1 MKQRTPPDRQPAIL
15 PRPFALNFFRNAI
28 RFFYINPRVKRK
40 LDCDRKKLPPQFV
53 LLCNHPSGLDNLY
66 AVDWLLP
73 EHKLNFIS
81 NRYYFFKTALGR
93 MLRKVGCIP
102 KSLFTGDIESVKN
115 CLRIAK
121 AGGNIGI
128 MADVRLSM
136 YGQTEDVPDTT
147 ARFLKKLGLPVVVM
161 HFDGS
166 YMTKPKWAKDIRKG
180 MILAKCYELFDS
192 ASLAAATDEEVT
204 SKMREALYYD
214 DFEWIKKH
222 PEITFKA
229 KKMAEGLEN
238 ILYKCPHCGKEFC
251 LKSKKD
257 RFFCTS
263 CGYEVRLNPRYTFL
277 PQRGFP
283 LYFEN
288 LRDWFKAQKA
298 EIALA
303 ITDSDFCL
311 SSPVLLKK
319 RSKDG
324 KTFLRE
330 AGRGTCTLSH
340 GGLVYE
346 GSADGENLRLE
357 FKSSELYALSYL
369 TGKGFQHFSGTDYF
383 CFMPDEP
390 LLSIKFYIAAELLG
404 KMHGAKG

>member
-1 MKQRTPPDRQPAIL
+1 M
-15 PRPFALNFFRNAI
+15 
-28 RFFYINPRVKRK
+28 
-40 LDCDRKKLPPQFV
+40 
-53 LLCNHPSGLDNLY
+53 CNHPSGLDNLY

-222 PEITFKA
+222 PEITFKS

-263 CGYEVRLNPRYTFL
+263 CGYEVRLNPRYAFL

-357 FKSSELYALSYL
+357 FKPSELYALSYL

-390 LLSIKFYIAAELLG
+390 LLSIKFYIASELLG

>member
-180 MILAKCYELFDS
+180 MILANCYELFDS

-222 PEITFKA
+222 PEITFKS

-238 ILYKCPHCGKEFC
+238 ILYKCPHCKEEFETGSLGDTVFCSACGKQWKLSE
-251 LKSKKD
+251 
-257 RFFCTS
+257 T
-263 CGYEVRLNPRYTFL
+263 GRL
-277 PQRGFP
+277 
-283 LYFEN
+283 
-288 LRDWFKAQKA
+288 AA
-298 EIALA
+298 
-303 ITDSDFCL
+303 
-311 SSPVLLKK
+311 
-319 RSKDG
+319 
-324 KTFLRE
+324 
-330 AGRGTCTLSH
+330 
-340 GGLVYE
+340 
-346 GSADGENLRLE
+346 ADGETEYESIPDWYDFQR
-357 FKSSELYALSYL
+357 KSAREAVEDGYLNSERCTAYALPDL
-369 TGKGFQHFSGTDYF
+369 KGW
-383 CFMPDEP
+383 
-390 LLSIKFYIAAELLG
+390 KLLG
-404 KMHGAKG
+404 EGSLMFDGDTLTYSSDDGDHIEFDARPLYTVPYGFSDGLLLAKDNVTYSFVFEDMRQATKLNLLIEERYKKRNENRQ

>member
-180 MILAKCYELFDS
+180 MILANCYELFDS

-222 PEITFKA
+222 PEITFKS

-298 EIALA
+298 EIALPIFA
-303 ITDSDFCL
+303 CPLPFC
-311 SSPVLLKK
+311 
-319 RSKDG
+319 
-324 KTFLRE
+324 
-330 AGRGTCTLSH
+330 
-340 GGLVYE
+340 
-346 GSADGENLRLE
+346 
-357 FKSSELYALSYL
+357 
-369 TGKGFQHFSGTDYF
+369 
-383 CFMPDEP
+383 
-390 LLSIKFYIAAELLG
+390 
-404 KMHGAKG
+404 

>member
-1 MKQRTPPDRQPAIL
+1 
-15 PRPFALNFFRNAI
+15 
-28 RFFYINPRVKRK
+28 
-40 LDCDRKKLPPQFV
+40 
-53 LLCNHPSGLDNLY
+53 
-66 AVDWLLP
+66 
-73 EHKLNFIS
+73 
-81 NRYYFFKTALGR
+81 
-93 MLRKVGCIP
+93 
-102 KSLFTGDIESVKN
+102 
-115 CLRIAK
+115 
-121 AGGNIGI
+121 
-128 MADVRLSM
+128 
-136 YGQTEDVPDTT
+136 
-147 ARFLKKLGLPVVVM
+147 
-161 HFDGS
+161 
-166 YMTKPKWAKDIRKG
+166 

-222 PEITFKA
+222 PEITFKS

-263 CGYEVRLNPRYTFL
+263 CGYEVRLNPRYAFL

-357 FKSSELYALSYL
+357 FKPSELYALSYL

-390 LLSIKFYIAAELLG
+390 LLSIKFYIASELLG

>member
-1 MKQRTPPDRQPAIL
+1 MKQRIPPDRQPAQL
-15 PRPFALNFFRNAI
+15 PKKSALFFFRNAI
-28 RFFYINPRVKRK
+28 RFFYINPRVRRR
-40 LDCDRKKLPPQFV
+40 LDCDKKKLPEQFV

-81 NRYYFFKTALGR
+81 NRYYYFKYSLGK

-115 CLRIAK
+115 CMRIAK

-136 YGQTEDVPDTT
+136 YGQTEEVPDTT
-147 ARFLKKLGLPVVVM
+147 AKFLKKLGLPVVVM

-180 MILAKCYELFDS
+180 MILAQCYELFDKET
-192 ASLAAATDEEVT
+192 LAAASADEVT
-204 SKMREALYYD
+204 LKVREALYYD

-222 PEITFKA
+222 PEICFRS

-238 ILYKCPHCGKEFC
+238 ILYKCPHCGSEFT

-257 RFFCTS
+257 KFFCTA
-263 CGYEVRLNPRYTFL
+263 CGYKLRLNSRYAFE
-277 PQRGFP
+277 PQDGAP

-298 EIALA
+298 EIAEQIKA
-303 ITDSDFCL
+303 SDFCL
-311 SSPVLLKK
+311 SSPVILKK
-319 RSKDG
+319 RSIDG

-330 AGRGTCTLSH
+330 EGRGVCSLSH
-340 GGLVYE
+340 DGLVYE
-346 GSADGENLRLE
+346 GTADGRSERLTFE
-357 FKSSELYALSYL
+357 SSSIYALSYM
-369 TGKGFQHFSGTDYF
+369 TGKGFQHFSGNDYF
-383 CFMPDEP
+383 CFMPDNP
-390 LLSIKFYIAAELLG
+390 LLSIKFYIASELLG